1 MDHLEKVNLRSNL
14 LSKATL
20 KNVTSLFYAL
30 FTSFIVIAGIAWSFF
45 ILMRGFGL
53 SDGVF
58 PKLYGFVLVMVL
70 LMTLG
75 SFFWLIFSV
84 ILYFLNQ
91 LEENYYLLKMG
102 LVGMFLNIIL
112 IYITFVSEAF
122 PWILD

>member
-1 MDHLEKVNLRSNL
+1 MDILEETKGSFFSN
-14 LSKATL
+14 SYL
-20 KNVTSLFYAL
+20 KNATSFFYAL
-30 FTSFIVIAGIAWSFF
+30 FTSFIVIAGIVWSFF

-58 PKLYGFVLVMVL
+58 PKLNGFILVIVL
-70 LMTLG
+70 LMTFG

-102 LVGMFLNIIL
+102 LVGMFLNMVL
-112 IYITFVSEAF
+112 IYFTFISEAF
-122 PWILD
+122 PWIFD